1 MKIVNDIID
10 DFVYKIIILICKGN
24 WYVFR
29 MLIICILDI
38 FSNIIYVSIVGIM

>member
-1 MKIVNDIID
+1 MKIVNDTIN
-10 DFVYKIIILICKGN
+10 DFVYKIIILICKGI

-38 FSNIIYVSIVGIM
+38 FLNIIYVSIVGIM